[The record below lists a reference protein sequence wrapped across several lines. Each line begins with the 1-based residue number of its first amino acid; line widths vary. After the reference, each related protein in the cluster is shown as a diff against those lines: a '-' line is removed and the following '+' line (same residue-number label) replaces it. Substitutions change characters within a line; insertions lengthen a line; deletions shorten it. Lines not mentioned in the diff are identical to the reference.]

1 VLTVHGHFNLQGE
14 FPSWIKS
21 CDRMM
26 LETSNVKNID
36 FVVALDGTG
45 DFREV
50 MDAVL
55 STPKPS
61 NL

>member
-1 VLTVHGHFNLQGE
+1 
-14 FPSWIKS
+14 
-21 CDRMM
+21 MM

>member
-1 VLTVHGHFNLQGE
+1 
-14 FPSWIKS
+14 
-21 CDRMM
+21 MM

-45 DFREV
+45 DLREV